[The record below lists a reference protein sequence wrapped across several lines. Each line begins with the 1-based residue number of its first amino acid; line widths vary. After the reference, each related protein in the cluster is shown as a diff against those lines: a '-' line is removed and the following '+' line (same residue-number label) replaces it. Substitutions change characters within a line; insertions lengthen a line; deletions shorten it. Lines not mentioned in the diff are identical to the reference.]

1 VFLTRGTLTK
11 VIGACC
17 GLGAFAVAVVAGI
30 AAENPGE
37 VVLFR
42 ALVSMFAC
50 QVVGLGVGMVIE
62 QVIADS
68 IKAHKKARPDPSVAS
83 GSAGGSPAGASGS

>member
-1 VFLTRGTLTK
+1 LTRGTLTK

-42 ALVSMFAC
+42 ALVSMLAC
-50 QVVGLGVGMVIE
+50 QIVGLGVGSVVERVIS
-62 QVIADS
+62 DS
-68 IKAHKKARPDPSVAS
+68 IRAHKKARPDPSVAS
-83 GSAGGSPAGASGS
+83 GSAAGAVGS